1 MTTKDFLDAV
11 ESLLY
16 HVTLLERR
24 GDEIR
29 DLRWHRQE
37 LEVVC
42 ALLYERLRTGEPS
55 LGIRRRAALA
65 TRAVL
70 ELVDDHRS
78 RTPWT
83 YERIGLIKM
92 CAADILGPATTSR
105 SRSQRSSPSP
115 GGS

>member
-1 MTTKDFLDAV
+1 RTRRPRAGRARVAFRPVAIGAARARAAAMTTKDFLDAI

-55 LGIRRRAALA
+55 SGIRRRAALA
-65 TRAVL
+65 ARAVV
-70 ELVDDHRS
+70 ELVDDHRA
-78 RTPWT
+78 R
-83 YERIGLIKM
+83 
-92 CAADILGPATTSR
+92 
-105 SRSQRSSPSP
+105 
-115 GGS
+115 